1 MSKWNAFTVD
11 MGPQNVVSAT
21 TALKRKNK
29 EREEIE
35 RLTAVYLMTNAIQKL
50 PCGVQSSVDSLSKDP
65 HKTLRMRQS
74 KDQQQ

>member
-21 TALKRKNK
+21 TALKRKNQ

-35 RLTAVYLMTNAIQKL
+35 RLTAVYLMTNAIKKL
-50 PCGVQSSVDSLSKDP
+50 PCGVRSEVDSLNKDP
-65 HKTLRMRQS
+65 HKSLRMRQS
-74 KDQQQ
+74 TGQQQ

>member
-35 RLTAVYLMTNAIQKL
+35 RLTAVYLMTNAIKTL
-50 PCGVQSSVDSLSKDP
+50 PCGVRSEVESLSKDP

>member
-21 TALKRKNK
+21 TALKRKNQ
-29 EREEIE
+29 ERDEIE
-35 RLTAVYLMTNAIQKL
+35 RLTAVYLMTNAIKTL
-50 PCGVQSSVDSLSKDP
+50 PCGVRSEVDSLNKDP

>member
-21 TALKRKNK
+21 TALKRKNQ